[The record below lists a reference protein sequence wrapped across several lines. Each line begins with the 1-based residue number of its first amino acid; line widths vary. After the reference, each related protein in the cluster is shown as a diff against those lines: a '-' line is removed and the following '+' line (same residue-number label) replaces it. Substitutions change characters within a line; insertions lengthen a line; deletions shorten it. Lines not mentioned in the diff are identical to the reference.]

1 MTSVNRHNR
10 AGEIPLTDFGEVLT
24 RFKRGEPVIL
34 VDDPGRENE
43 GDVVIAAE
51 AVTPQ
56 VIAFLMREARG
67 LICVSISHKL
77 AEGLDLPLQ
86 VATNNSPFQT
96 PFAVNIDARCVLPY
110 GVTAKGRATT
120 IAALLKADVVAGDF
134 VSPGHIFPLIA
145 NEAGVLAR
153 NGHTEGVFDLVR
165 LCGLKQV
172 GVLCEVLN
180 PDGTMARGEELVNF
194 ANKHSLAITSIEAIR
209 EYRIKKEIAVRP
221 IGSCS
226 GSVGT
231 DYGDFK
237 LHLFA
242 DDAGAS
248 EHFALVKG
256 DVTEI
261 SVSNEAPPVR
271 IHSECLTGDVFGSRR
286 CDCGQQLA
294 RALELIS
301 SNGRGIILYL
311 RQEGRGIGLGNKLL
325 AYALQD
331 NGMDTV
337 EANLKLGFGADE
349 RDFAVAAHILRY
361 LGVSRIKLIT
371 NNPQKEIALKQY
383 GIEVSERIP
392 LVVAPDPYNRGY
404 LEAKRAKMGHLLPEL
419 NPRTEADNLREP
431 NLD

>member
-1 MTSVNRHNR
+1 MTSSNSHN
-10 AGEIPLTDFGEVLT
+10 ASGEISLTDFAEVLT
-24 RFKRGEPVIL
+24 RFKRGEPVVL
-34 VDDPGRENE
+34 VDDPSRENE

-67 LICVSISHKL
+67 LICVSIAHKL
-77 AEGLDLPLQ
+77 SDRLDLPLQ
-86 VATNNSPFQT
+86 VDTNNSPFQT
-96 PFAVNIDARCVLPY
+96 PFAVSIDSSDALPY
-110 GVTAKGRATT
+110 GVTAKGRANT
-120 IAALLKADVVAGDF
+120 IASLLKVDVVAGDF

-153 NGHTEGVFDLVR
+153 KGHTEGVFDLVR

-172 GVLCEVLN
+172 GVLCEILN
-180 PDGTMARGEELVNF
+180 SDGTMARGEDLVKF
-194 ANKHSLAITSIEAIR
+194 ANKHSLAITSIEAIK

-221 IGSCS
+221 IGAR
-226 GSVGT
+226 SVET
-231 DYGDFK
+231 DYGEFK

-256 DVTEI
+256 DIAEMVAC
-261 SVSNEAPPVR
+261 NETPAVR

-286 CDCGQQLA
+286 CDCGEQLA

-301 SNGRGIILYL
+301 ANGRGIILYL

-331 NGMDTV
+331 KGMDTV
-337 EANLKLGFGADE
+337 EANLELGFGADE
-349 RDFAVAAHILRY
+349 RDFAVAAHIFRSFGLAR
-361 LGVSRIKLIT
+361 VKLIT
-371 NNPQKEIALKQY
+371 NNPQKELALKQY

-392 LVVAPDPYNRGY
+392 LVVAPDPYNREY

-419 NPRTEADNLREP
+419 DTRAKEDKVSKPKVS
-431 NLD
+431 